1 MRVSV
6 VPRRE
11 CAMELLSEVESLCDS
26 LFWDRADVGKR
37 LASLRKLQTAVT
49 CEGAPLSPPFFRRRH
64 ESDGAHHL
72 STACVEELKRHGGV
86 DRLRKA
92 LVWDDEEAVDIA
104 ASVLA
109 SCSGYTARGPGTRTQ
124 TFGEHSIAVHETDYV
139 DGGLGWRVW
148 ASGVV
153 MCRELLARHGE
164 IGLNGA
170 DVLEVGAGCGVVG
183 FLAARLGA
191 RRVTFTDYLPGL
203 LSNLDKS
210 VELNA
215 EASVG
220 CELRVRHLEWL
231 ASVPGLSEA
240 SARPVGGDGSCSGG
254 DAKMLEATARDRSLA
269 SDETFAVILGSDVC
283 YEDPLPKALAH
294 TLSRRLARPGVAWL
308 TLPVRDWPGES
319 GEAVIERLVKF
330 ATDLGMAVTVEKAP
344 DLEEEEY
351 EGGTFVRHRG
361 GMVHVWLRHE

>member
-1 MRVSV
+1 M
-6 VPRRE
+6 
-11 CAMELLSEVESLCDS
+11 
-26 LFWDRADVGKR
+26 
-37 LASLRKLQTAVT
+37 
-49 CEGAPLSPPFFRRRH
+49 
-64 ESDGAHHL
+64 
-72 STACVEELKRHGGV
+72 EELKRHGGV

-104 ASVLA
+104 ASVIA

-139 DGGLGWRVW
+139 EGGLGWRVW

-153 MCRELLARHGE
+153 MCRELIARYRE
-164 IGLNGA
+164 ISLHGA

-203 LSNLDKS
+203 LSNLDRS

-215 EASVG
+215 EACDG
-220 CELRVRHLEWL
+220 CELRVAHLEWL
-231 ASVPGLSEA
+231 SAVPGLSEEA
-240 SARPVGGDGSCSGG
+240 KRPVGGDGSCSGG
-254 DAKMLEATARDRSLA
+254 DASAFASISAARRLPD
-269 SDETFAVILGSDVC
+269 DETFPVILGSDVC
-283 YEDPLPKALAH
+283 YEDPLPEALAH
-294 TLSRRLARPGVAWL
+294 TLSKRLATPGVAWL

-319 GEAVIERLVKF
+319 GEAVIDRLVNF
-330 ATDLGMAVTVEKAP
+330 ATDLGMAATVEKAP
-344 DLEEEEY
+344 DLEEDEY

-361 GMVHVWLRHE
+361 GMVHMWLRRE

>member
-1 MRVSV
+1 M
-6 VPRRE
+6 
-11 CAMELLSEVESLCDS
+11 
-26 LFWDRADVGKR
+26 
-37 LASLRKLQTAVT
+37 
-49 CEGAPLSPPFFRRRH
+49 
-64 ESDGAHHL
+64 
-72 STACVEELKRHGGV
+72 EELKRHGGV

-104 ASVLA
+104 ASVIA

-139 DGGLGWRVW
+139 EGGLGWRVW

-153 MCRELLARHGE
+153 MCRELIARHRE
-164 IGLNGA
+164 IGLHGA

-203 LSNLDKS
+203 LSNLDRS

-215 EASVG
+215 EACDG
-220 CELRVRHLEWL
+220 CELRVAHLEWL
-231 ASVPGLSEA
+231 SAVPGLSEEA
-240 SARPVGGDGSCSGG
+240 KRPVGGDGSCSGG
-254 DAKMLEATARDRSLA
+254 DASAFASIAAARRLPDN
-269 SDETFAVILGSDVC
+269 ETFPVILGSDVC
-283 YEDPLPKALAH
+283 YEDPLPEALAH
-294 TLSRRLARPGVAWL
+294 TLSKRLATPGVAWL

-319 GEAVIERLVKF
+319 GEAVIDRLVNF
-330 ATDLGMAVTVEKAP
+330 ATNLGMAATVEKAP
-344 DLEEEEY
+344 DLEEDEY

-361 GMVHVWLRHE
+361 GMVHVWLRRE

>member
-1 MRVSV
+1 M
-6 VPRRE
+6 
-11 CAMELLSEVESLCDS
+11 
-26 LFWDRADVGKR
+26 
-37 LASLRKLQTAVT
+37 
-49 CEGAPLSPPFFRRRH
+49 
-64 ESDGAHHL
+64 
-72 STACVEELKRHGGV
+72 EELKRHGGV

-104 ASVLA
+104 ASVIA

-139 DGGLGWRVW
+139 EGGLGWRVW

-153 MCRELLARHGE
+153 MCRELIARHRE
-164 IGLNGA
+164 IGLHGA

-203 LSNLDKS
+203 LSNLDRS

-215 EASVG
+215 EACDG
-220 CELRVRHLEWL
+220 CELRVAHLEWL
-231 ASVPGLSEA
+231 SAVPGLSEEA
-240 SARPVGGDGSCSGG
+240 KRPVGGDGSCSGG
-254 DAKMLEATARDRSLA
+254 DASAFASIASARRLPD
-269 SDETFAVILGSDVC
+269 DETFPVILGSDVC
-283 YEDPLPKALAH
+283 YEDPLPEALAH
-294 TLSRRLARPGVAWL
+294 TLSKRLATPGVAWL

-319 GEAVIERLVKF
+319 GEAVIDRLVNF
-330 ATDLGMAVTVEKAP
+330 ATDLGMAATVEKAP
-344 DLEEEEY
+344 DLEEDEY

-361 GMVHVWLRHE
+361 GMVHVWLRRE

>member
-1 MRVSV
+1 M
-6 VPRRE
+6 
-11 CAMELLSEVESLCDS
+11 
-26 LFWDRADVGKR
+26 
-37 LASLRKLQTAVT
+37 
-49 CEGAPLSPPFFRRRH
+49 
-64 ESDGAHHL
+64 
-72 STACVEELKRHGGV
+72 EELKRHGGV

-104 ASVLA
+104 ASIIA

-139 DGGLGWRVW
+139 EGGLGWRVW

-153 MCRELLARHGE
+153 MCRELIARHRE
-164 IGLNGA
+164 IGLHGA

-203 LSNLDKS
+203 LSNLDRS

-215 EASVG
+215 EACDG
-220 CELRVRHLEWL
+220 CELRVAHLEWL
-231 ASVPGLSEA
+231 SAVPGLSEEA
-240 SARPVGGDGSCSGG
+240 RRPVGGDGSCSGG
-254 DAKMLEATARDRSLA
+254 DASAFASIAAARRLPD
-269 SDETFAVILGSDVC
+269 DETFPVILGSDVC
-283 YEDPLPKALAH
+283 YEDPLPEALAH
-294 TLSRRLARPGVAWL
+294 TLSKRLATPGVAWL

-319 GEAVIERLVKF
+319 GEAVIDRLVNF
-330 ATDLGMAVTVEKAP
+330 ATDLGMAATVEKAP
-344 DLEEEEY
+344 DLEEDEY

-361 GMVHVWLRHE
+361 GMVHVWLRRE

>member
-1 MRVSV
+1 MR
-6 VPRRE
+6 PYH
-11 CAMELLSEVESLCDS
+11 
-26 LFWDRADVGKR
+26 
-37 LASLRKLQTAVT
+37 
-49 CEGAPLSPPFFRRRH
+49 PPFFRRRH
-64 ESDGAHHL
+64 EPDGAHHL
-72 STACVEELKRHGGV
+72 FTACVEELKRHGGV

-254 DAKMLEATARDRSLA
+254 DAKTFEATARDRSLA

>member
-1 MRVSV
+1 M
-6 VPRRE
+6 
-11 CAMELLSEVESLCDS
+11 
-26 LFWDRADVGKR
+26 
-37 LASLRKLQTAVT
+37 
-49 CEGAPLSPPFFRRRH
+49 
-64 ESDGAHHL
+64 
-72 STACVEELKRHGGV
+72 EELKRHGGV

-104 ASVLA
+104 ASVIA

-139 DGGLGWRVW
+139 EGGLGWRVW

-153 MCRELLARHGE
+153 MCRELIARYRE
-164 IGLNGA
+164 ISLHGA

-203 LSNLDKS
+203 LSNLDRS

-215 EASVG
+215 EACDG
-220 CELRVRHLEWL
+220 CELRVAHLEWL
-231 ASVPGLSEA
+231 SAVPGLSEEA
-240 SARPVGGDGSCSGG
+240 KRPVGGDGSCSGG
-254 DAKMLEATARDRSLA
+254 DASAFASIAAARRLPD
-269 SDETFAVILGSDVC
+269 DETFPVILGSDVC
-283 YEDPLPKALAH
+283 YEDPLPEALAH
-294 TLSRRLARPGVAWL
+294 TLSKRLATPGVAWL

-319 GEAVIERLVKF
+319 GEAVIDRLVNF
-330 ATDLGMAVTVEKAP
+330 ATNLGMAATVEKAP
-344 DLEEEEY
+344 DLEEDEY

-361 GMVHVWLRHE
+361 GMVHVWLRRE

>member
-1 MRVSV
+1 M
-6 VPRRE
+6 
-11 CAMELLSEVESLCDS
+11 
-26 LFWDRADVGKR
+26 
-37 LASLRKLQTAVT
+37 
-49 CEGAPLSPPFFRRRH
+49 
-64 ESDGAHHL
+64 
-72 STACVEELKRHGGV
+72 EELKRHGGV

-104 ASVLA
+104 ASVIA

-139 DGGLGWRVW
+139 EGGLVWMVW

-153 MCRELLARHGE
+153 MCRELIARHRE
-164 IGLNGA
+164 IGLHGA

-203 LSNLDKS
+203 LSNLDRS

-215 EASVG
+215 EACDG
-220 CELRVRHLEWL
+220 CELRVAHLEWL
-231 ASVPGLSEA
+231 SAVPGLSEEA
-240 SARPVGGDGSCSGG
+240 KRPVGGDGSCSGG
-254 DAKMLEATARDRSLA
+254 DASAFASIAAARRLPD
-269 SDETFAVILGSDVC
+269 DETFPVILGSDVC
-283 YEDPLPKALAH
+283 YEDPLPEALAH
-294 TLSRRLARPGVAWL
+294 TLSKRLATPGVAWL

-319 GEAVIERLVKF
+319 GEAVIDRLVNF
-330 ATDLGMAVTVEKAP
+330 ATNLGMAATVEKAP
-344 DLEEEEY
+344 DLEEDEY

-361 GMVHVWLRHE
+361 GMVHVWLRRE

>member
-1 MRVSV
+1 M
-6 VPRRE
+6 
-11 CAMELLSEVESLCDS
+11 
-26 LFWDRADVGKR
+26 
-37 LASLRKLQTAVT
+37 
-49 CEGAPLSPPFFRRRH
+49 
-64 ESDGAHHL
+64 
-72 STACVEELKRHGGV
+72 

-139 DGGLGWRVW
+139 EGGLGWRVW

-164 IGLNGA
+164 IGLKGA

-231 ASVPGLSEA
+231 ASVPGLSEE

-254 DAKMLEATARDRSLA
+254 DAMSFAATARDRALA
-269 SDETFAVILGSDVC
+269 MDETFAVILGSDVC
-283 YEDPLPKALAH
+283 YEDPLPRALAH
-294 TLSRRLARPGVAWL
+294 TLSKRLARPGVAWL

-319 GEAVIERLVKF
+319 GEAVIERLVNF
-330 ATDLGMAVTVEKAP
+330 ATNLGMAATVEKAP

>member
-1 MRVSV
+1 M
-6 VPRRE
+6 
-11 CAMELLSEVESLCDS
+11 
-26 LFWDRADVGKR
+26 
-37 LASLRKLQTAVT
+37 
-49 CEGAPLSPPFFRRRH
+49 
-64 ESDGAHHL
+64 
-72 STACVEELKRHGGV
+72 EELKRHGGV

-104 ASVLA
+104 ASVIA

-139 DGGLGWRVW
+139 EGGLGWRVW

-153 MCRELLARHGE
+153 MCRELIARHRE
-164 IGLNGA
+164 IGLHGA

-203 LSNLDKS
+203 LSNLDRS

-215 EASVG
+215 EACDG
-220 CELRVRHLEWL
+220 CELRVAHLEWL
-231 ASVPGLSEA
+231 SAVPGLSEEA
-240 SARPVGGDGSCSGG
+240 KRPVGGDGSCSGG
-254 DAKMLEATARDRSLA
+254 DASAFASIAAARRLPD
-269 SDETFAVILGSDVC
+269 DETFPVILGSDVC
-283 YEDPLPKALAH
+283 YEDPRPEGLAH
-294 TLSRRLARPGVAWL
+294 TLSKRLATPGVAWL

-319 GEAVIERLVKF
+319 GEAVIDRLVNF
-330 ATDLGMAVTVEKAP
+330 ATDLGMAATVEKAP
-344 DLEEEEY
+344 DLEEDEY

-361 GMVHVWLRHE
+361 GMVHVWLRRE

>member
-1 MRVSV
+1 
-6 VPRRE
+6 
-11 CAMELLSEVESLCDS
+11 
-26 LFWDRADVGKR
+26 
-37 LASLRKLQTAVT
+37 
-49 CEGAPLSPPFFRRRH
+49 
-64 ESDGAHHL
+64 
-72 STACVEELKRHGGV
+72 VEELKRHGGV

-104 ASVLA
+104 ASVIA

-139 DGGLGWRVW
+139 EGGLGWRVW

-153 MCRELLARHGE
+153 MCRELIARHRE
-164 IGLNGA
+164 IGLHGA

-203 LSNLDKS
+203 LSNLDRS

-215 EASVG
+215 EACDG
-220 CELRVRHLEWL
+220 CELRVAHLEWL
-231 ASVPGLSEA
+231 SAVPGLSEEA
-240 SARPVGGDGSCSGG
+240 RRPVGGDGSCSGG
-254 DAKMLEATARDRSLA
+254 DASAFASIAAARRLPD
-269 SDETFAVILGSDVC
+269 DETFPVILGSDVC
-283 YEDPLPKALAH
+283 YEDPLPEALAH
-294 TLSRRLARPGVAWL
+294 TLSKRLATPGVAWL

-319 GEAVIERLVKF
+319 GEAVIDRLVNF
-330 ATDLGMAVTVEKAP
+330 ANNLGMAATVEKAP
-344 DLEEEEY
+344 DLEEDEY

-361 GMVHVWLRHE
+361 GMVHVWLRRE

>member
-1 MRVSV
+1 M
-6 VPRRE
+6 
-11 CAMELLSEVESLCDS
+11 
-26 LFWDRADVGKR
+26 
-37 LASLRKLQTAVT
+37 
-49 CEGAPLSPPFFRRRH
+49 
-64 ESDGAHHL
+64 
-72 STACVEELKRHGGV
+72 EELKRHGGV

-104 ASVLA
+104 ASVIA

-139 DGGLGWRVW
+139 EGGLGWRVW

-153 MCRELLARHGE
+153 MCRELIARHRE
-164 IGLNGA
+164 IGLHGA

-203 LSNLDKS
+203 LSNLDRS

-215 EASVG
+215 EACDG
-220 CELRVRHLEWL
+220 CELRVAHLEWRS
-231 ASVPGLSEA
+231 AVPGLSEEA
-240 SARPVGGDGSCSGG
+240 KRPVGGDGSCSGG
-254 DAKMLEATARDRSLA
+254 DASAFASIAAARRLPD
-269 SDETFAVILGSDVC
+269 DETFPVILGSDVC
-283 YEDPLPKALAH
+283 YEDPLPEALAH
-294 TLSRRLARPGVAWL
+294 TLSKRLATPGVAWL

-319 GEAVIERLVKF
+319 GEAVIDRLVNF
-330 ATDLGMAVTVEKAP
+330 ATDLGMAATVEKAP
-344 DLEEEEY
+344 DLEEDEY

-361 GMVHVWLRHE
+361 GMVHVWLRRE

>member
-1 MRVSV
+1 M
-6 VPRRE
+6 
-11 CAMELLSEVESLCDS
+11 
-26 LFWDRADVGKR
+26 
-37 LASLRKLQTAVT
+37 
-49 CEGAPLSPPFFRRRH
+49 
-64 ESDGAHHL
+64 
-72 STACVEELKRHGGV
+72 EELKRHGGV

-104 ASVLA
+104 ASVIA

-139 DGGLGWRVW
+139 EGGLGWRVW

-153 MCRELLARHGE
+153 MCRELIARYRE
-164 IGLNGA
+164 ISLHGA

-203 LSNLDKS
+203 LSNLDRS

-215 EASVG
+215 EACDG
-220 CELRVRHLEWL
+220 CELRVAHLEWL
-231 ASVPGLSEA
+231 SAVPGLSEEA
-240 SARPVGGDGSCSGG
+240 KRPVGGDGSCSGG
-254 DAKMLEATARDRSLA
+254 DASAFASIAAARRLPD
-269 SDETFAVILGSDVC
+269 DETFPVILGSDVC
-283 YEDPLPKALAH
+283 YEDPLPEALAH
-294 TLSRRLARPGVAWL
+294 TLSKRLATPGVAWL

-319 GEAVIERLVKF
+319 GEAVIDRLVNF
-330 ATDLGMAVTVEKAP
+330 ATDLGMAATVEKAP
-344 DLEEEEY
+344 DLEEDEY

-361 GMVHVWLRHE
+361 GMVHVWLRRE

>member
-1 MRVSV
+1 M
-6 VPRRE
+6 
-11 CAMELLSEVESLCDS
+11 
-26 LFWDRADVGKR
+26 
-37 LASLRKLQTAVT
+37 
-49 CEGAPLSPPFFRRRH
+49 
-64 ESDGAHHL
+64 
-72 STACVEELKRHGGV
+72 

-109 SCSGYTARGPGTRTQ
+109 SCWLPARGPGTRTQ

-153 MCRELLARHGE
+153 MCRG
-164 IGLNGA
+164 
-170 DVLEVGAGCGVVG
+170 
-183 FLAARLGA
+183 AARATRRDRTERRGRA
-191 RRVTFTDYLPGL
+191 RSGRGVRRRRLPRREAGRPEGHVHGL
-203 LSNLDKS
+203 PPGSLSNLDKS

-254 DAKMLEATARDRSLA
+254 DAETFEATARDRSLA
-269 SDETFAVILGSDVC
+269 SDADVRRDPGSDVC
-283 YEDPLPKALAH
+283 QRGSAAEGAGAH
-294 TLSRRLARPGVAWL
+294 AVATVGETGRGVAHAARARLAGR
-308 TLPVRDWPGES
+308 
-319 GEAVIERLVKF
+319 ER
-330 ATDLGMAVTVEKAP
+330 
-344 DLEEEEY
+344 
-351 EGGTFVRHRG
+351 RG
-361 GMVHVWLRHE
+361 GD

>member
-1 MRVSV
+1 M
-6 VPRRE
+6 
-11 CAMELLSEVESLCDS
+11 
-26 LFWDRADVGKR
+26 
-37 LASLRKLQTAVT
+37 
-49 CEGAPLSPPFFRRRH
+49 
-64 ESDGAHHL
+64 
-72 STACVEELKRHGGV
+72 EELKRHGGV

-104 ASVLA
+104 ASVIA

-139 DGGLGWRVW
+139 EGGLGWRVW

-153 MCRELLARHGE
+153 MCRELIARHRE
-164 IGLNGA
+164 IGLHGA

-203 LSNLDKS
+203 LSNLYRS

-215 EASVG
+215 EACDG
-220 CELRVRHLEWL
+220 CELRVAHLEWL
-231 ASVPGLSEA
+231 SAVPGLSEEA
-240 SARPVGGDGSCSGG
+240 KRPVGGDGSCSGG
-254 DAKMLEATARDRSLA
+254 DASAFASIAAARRLPD
-269 SDETFAVILGSDVC
+269 DETFPVILGSDVC
-283 YEDPLPKALAH
+283 YEDPLPEALAH
-294 TLSRRLARPGVAWL
+294 TLSKRLATPGVAWL

-319 GEAVIERLVKF
+319 GEAVIDRLVNF
-330 ATDLGMAVTVEKAP
+330 ATNLGMAATVEKAP
-344 DLEEEEY
+344 DLEEDEY

-361 GMVHVWLRHE
+361 GMVHVWLRRE

>member
-1 MRVSV
+1 M
-6 VPRRE
+6 
-11 CAMELLSEVESLCDS
+11 
-26 LFWDRADVGKR
+26 
-37 LASLRKLQTAVT
+37 
-49 CEGAPLSPPFFRRRH
+49 
-64 ESDGAHHL
+64 
-72 STACVEELKRHGGV
+72 EELKRHGGV

-104 ASVLA
+104 ASVIA

-139 DGGLGWRVW
+139 EGGLGWRVW

-153 MCRELLARHGE
+153 MCRELIARHRE
-164 IGLNGA
+164 IGLHGA

-203 LSNLDKS
+203 LSNLDRS

-215 EASVG
+215 EACDG
-220 CELRVRHLEWL
+220 CELRVAHLEWL
-231 ASVPGLSEA
+231 SAVPGLSEEA
-240 SARPVGGDGSCSGG
+240 KRPVGGDGSCSGG
-254 DAKMLEATARDRSLA
+254 DASAFASIAAARRLPD
-269 SDETFAVILGSDVC
+269 DETFPVILGSDVC
-283 YEDPLPKALAH
+283 YEDPLPEALAH
-294 TLSRRLARPGVAWL
+294 TLSKRLATPGVAWL

-319 GEAVIERLVKF
+319 GEAVIDRLVNF
-330 ATDLGMAVTVEKAP
+330 ANNLGMAATVEKAP
-344 DLEEEEY
+344 DLEEDEY

-361 GMVHVWLRHE
+361 GMVHVWLRRE